1 MSAPKKPRARR
12 GTVLPFRRRTPNDP
26 LPDKNPLRRL
36 YERGMARIE
45 RENEGD
51 RAEALALYE
60 ATEAAAKLEP
70 EGSAARARTL
80 AEAHLLRAILHDLDQ
95 DFAAAL
101 ADAARSLELDPTN
114 VGALTFTAALR
125 TRCREPGALALLD
138 RAAELAPTNPSVF
151 LLRGEL
157 LAHERDH
164 ERALSNFRRVLSLD
178 ATSKAA
184 HIACAESFEA
194 LRRYAEAVAS
204 CTAARRLDPNDA
216 DLLRRRARYHEKN
229 GDIEAAIRDLNRAIK
244 LRPND
249 AYWVSAR
256 AAAHLRAG
264 RRERALVDYTRA
276 MQLEPDESH
285 FPSARALIHMAS
297 GAFDQAI
304 ADLTL
309 AIQLQPSYETY
320 YWQRA
325 IAHTGRDDLTAALA
339 DYDRSVALKA
349 ENEPRLAAQVRRLLE
364 GDGGEDA
371 LPASEEGLAGAR
383 DEGELLLSRADAFE
397 DTGEPSTGLWALAAA
412 LDVAPEVTTL
422 HLANARRLLK
432 REDYVEAIAALD
444 RALALSPTSI
454 VALQARAAAR
464 MGVDDYPGTRA
475 DLERVAALM
484 LKDPA
489 EFLRRG
495 AELYKQGLMAE
506 AVGDLDRAVALGPED
521 PEAYFSRGRVIL
533 DMAQRD
539 VRLRAMAL
547 SDLNRA
553 IRRKPDC
560 ARFYVM
566 RGYAHYLCRSDRAA
580 REDLDRAIELAPE
593 DGQAWLYRAHLR
605 KTLGDAAGAEA
616 DLLRSAE
623 LGYKKA
629 IAVLAMPPEL
639 RWR

>member
-1 MSAPKKPRARR
+1 MSAPKKLRVRG
-12 GTVLPFRRRTPNDP
+12 GTVLPFRRRNPNDAP
-26 LPDKNPLRRL
+26 PDKNPLRRL
-36 YERGMARIE
+36 YERGMDRIE
-45 RENEGD
+45 RENERL

-70 EGSAARARTL
+70 EGSAASTRTL
-80 AEAHLLRAILHDLDQ
+80 AKLHLLRALRHDLDG

-138 RAAELAPTNPSVF
+138 RAAELAPANPGVF

-164 ERALSNFRRVLSLD
+164 ERALPNFHRALSLD

-184 HIACAESFEA
+184 HIARAESFGA

-204 CTAARRLDPNDA
+204 CTAALRLAPNDA
-216 DLLRRRARYHEKN
+216 DILRRRAGYHEKN
-229 GDIEAAIRDLNRAIK
+229 GDIEAEIRDLNRAIK

-297 GAFDQAI
+297 GAFEQAI

-309 AIQLQPSYETY
+309 AIRLQPSSETY
-320 YWQRA
+320 YWRRA
-325 IAHTGRDDLTAALA
+325 IAHTARDDLTAALA
-339 DYDRSVALKA
+339 DYDRSVALEA
-349 ENEPRLAAQVRRLLE
+349 DHEPLLAQVRRLLE
-364 GDGGEDA
+364 ADGGEDA
-371 LPASEEGLAGAR
+371 LPDAEEGLAGAP
-383 DEGELLLSRADAFE
+383 EESELLLSRADAFE
-397 DTGEPSTGLWALAAA
+397 HAWEPFTGLEALAKA
-412 LDVAPEVTTL
+412 LDVAPEVTKL
-422 HLANARRLLK
+422 HLANARRLLE
-432 REDYVEAIAALD
+432 RDDDVEAIAALD

-454 VALQARAAAR
+454 DALRMRAVAR
-464 MGVDDYPGTRA
+464 MSADDHRGARD
-475 DLERVAALM
+475 DLERIAAIL

-489 EFLRRG
+489 VFLRRG
-495 AELYKQGLMAE
+495 AQLYKQGLMAE
-506 AVGDLDRAVALGPED
+506 AVGDLDRAVALDPED
-521 PEAYFSRGRVIL
+521 PEAYFFRGRVLL

-539 VRLRAMAL
+539 VQLRGMAI
-547 SDLNRA
+547 SDLTRA

-566 RGYAHYLCRSDRAA
+566 RGLAHWMRGSDLAA
-580 REDLDRAIELAPE
+580 GEDYDRAIELAPE
-593 DGQAWLYRAHLR
+593 DGEAWFYRAHLR
-605 KTLGDAAGAEA
+605 GTLRDAAGSEA
-616 DLLRSAE
+616 NLRRSAE
-623 LGYKKA
+623 LRYEKA
-629 IAVLAMPPEL
+629 IAVLAMRPEL
-639 RWR
+639 RWQ